1 MKQGNREKLS
11 VTVDPRICEVVER
24 YAERAKVT
32 KSKVV
37 EEAIR
42 LWERSRQAALAREGY
57 QQMVVATFQSL
68 GRDSTR
74 LKQAYPWLTEAQV
87 RAALGYYTAYPQE
100 IDRRMAVNERW
111 TKEQVGGQ
119 YPSLAV

>member
-11 VTVDPRICEVVER
+11 VTVDPRICAVVER

-57 QQMVVATFQSL
+57 QQMAKEDVADADAYRPVL
-68 GRDSTR
+68 G
-74 LKQAYPWLTEAQV
+74 
-87 RAALGYYTAYPQE
+87 E
-100 IDRRMAVNERW
+100 IGE
-111 TKEQVGGQ
+111 E
-119 YPSLAV
+119 